1 MKAIK
6 IFGKFA
12 RCQGKLAIF
21 KSNQRTSPQVPAGKT
36 SFLSTVTL
44 FAFFPEL
51 PFSLPPPCF
60 LCLVDSDTVVENLF
74 ILDIHLNR
82 SFE

>member
-12 RCQGKLAIF
+12 RCRGKLAIF
-21 KSNQRTSPQVPAGKT
+21 KSNQRTSPQVSRGENEFPFDCYT
-36 SFLSTVTL
+36 FCLLSRTAL
-44 FAFFPEL
+44 FT
-51 PFSLPPPCF
+51 CF
-60 LCLVDSDTVVENLF
+60 LCLVDSDTAVENLF
-74 ILDIHLNR
+74 ILGIHLNR